1 MKKRLLFLLLLLFAL
16 FAVIFVIPEVLER
29 YGPGR
34 GTEASDSSTGTLEP
48 ESGRTEPGT
57 ETLESRTFPYET
69 VETETETEETP
80 PETEYDP
87 GEPVA
92 REKIETNLMIASDI
106 HYMSPSLTDY
116 GKAYQT
122 MADNGDGKVIQYMP
136 QIWEAFASK
145 VKEARPDALILSGD
159 LTLDGEKVNHQEFA
173 GRLRELEAAGVPV
186 LVIPGNHDINNHNAS
201 AYFGDER
208 TYVESVSPEEF
219 KEIYGEFGYAE
230 AASQAPDS
238 LSYLYILNDTT
249 WVMMLDTCIYNP
261 ENLV

>member
-1 MKKRLLFLLLLLFAL
+1 M
-16 FAVIFVIPEVLER
+16 
-29 YGPGR
+29 GR
-34 GTEASDSSTGTLEP
+34 GAVRKPLVPVRGRWRP

-159 LTLDGEKVNHQEFA
+159 LTLDGGKSKSSGICRQASGA
-173 GRLRELEAAGVPV
+173 GGGGRPGACDPRGTMISITITPARISAMSELM
-186 LVIPGNHDINNHNAS
+186 
-201 AYFGDER
+201 
-208 TYVESVSPEEF
+208 
-219 KEIYGEFGYAE
+219 
-230 AASQAPDS
+230 
-238 LSYLYILNDTT
+238 
-249 WVMMLDTCIYNP
+249 WNP
-261 ENLV
+261 